1 MLIPLKQEAIDDLIP
16 AVATGNQYAYY
27 WANFATLLKNL
38 FISLVGI
45 LAFWLLGKLFGK
57 AGDGISLIFRVV
69 AGLYWLWSPVYWA
82 SIRNA
87 KFRRYNNIG
96 FWRGRVLDVYL
107 SEEVINEES
116 AIDRLGRAIIVENRR
131 RLFNIEIGDKSGFR
145 ATVTTPLKKTHK
157 AVNRGQAVEGLL
169 LSNDPDFMRIG
180 QITDVYI
187 PRHKLWLGDYPYIRK
202 DIFIQIRKELARVY
216 GGRTGRTR
224 T

>member
-1 MLIPLKQEAIDDLIP
+1 MLIPLKKETIDDLIP
-16 AVATGNQYAYY
+16 KIATGNQYAYY

-45 LAFWLLGKLFGK
+45 LAFWLFGKLFGK
-57 AGDGISLIFRVV
+57 AGDSISLIFRVV

-87 KFRRYNNIG
+87 KYRRYRNIG
-96 FWRGRVLDVYL
+96 FWRGRVLDIYL

-131 RLFNIEIGDKSGFR
+131 RLFNIEVGDKSGFR
-145 ATVTTPLKKTHK
+145 ATITAPRQQIHK
-157 AVNRGQAVEGLL
+157 IVNRGQAVEGLL
-169 LSNDPDFMRIG
+169 LSNDPDFMRIN

-187 PRHKLWLGDYPYIRK
+187 PRHKLWLGDYPYVRR
-202 DIFIQIRKELARVY
+202 DVFSQIRRELAQIY
-216 GGRTGRTR
+216 GGRQRR
-224 T
+224 